1 MSSCS
6 ADSKDPGRTSTVS
19 LGSSYQPREMSSPP
33 ASPLRVFKTTNCQ
46 TGGSH
51 AGSMCPP
58 RERRKGITGGRQ
70 LPPCTSDVAASKLS
84 ETFLGHSRAPVT
96 TAADIRTY
104 MLYFPVSCTHPAP
117 WQHLLGQ
124 DARLSAAGR
133 VSLRFRASRRPWKDS
148 GSHTPHHAHPET
160 QAQSRHA
167 VPRRAVSRGDMRG

>member
-33 ASPLRVFKTTNCQ
+33 ASLLRVFKTTNCQ

-104 MLYFPVSCTHPAP
+104 MLYFPVSYTHPAP
-117 WQHLLGQ
+117 LAASPWPRCPAVCGWPCQPAFPGIEAPLERLGLPHSAPCTPRNTSAEQ
-124 DARLSAAGR
+124 ACSPPARGI
-133 VSLRFRASRRPWKDS
+133 P
-148 GSHTPHHAHPET
+148 G
-160 QAQSRHA
+160 
-167 VPRRAVSRGDMRG
+167 